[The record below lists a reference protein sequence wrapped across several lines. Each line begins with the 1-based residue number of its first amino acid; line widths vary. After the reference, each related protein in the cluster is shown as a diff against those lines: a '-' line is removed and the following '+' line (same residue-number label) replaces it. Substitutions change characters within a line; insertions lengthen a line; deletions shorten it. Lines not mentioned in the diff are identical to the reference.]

1 MLVQCRALFMGEISE
16 LPIEAA
22 LDLSQVEF
30 QGQYPF
36 TTPVRVVGGITAHA
50 GVVELSV
57 RAVFEYSGQ
66 CDRCL
71 APFTRAY
78 DLLLEHTLVTTL
90 ENEENDDYILL
101 DNYQLDLSDLVLSD
115 MLLEL
120 PYKSLCREDCRG
132 LCPQC
137 GKDLNDG
144 LCGCRSQSA
153 DPRLEVLRQL
163 LN

>member
-1 MLVQCRALFMGEISE
+1 MLVQCRPLFMGETKV
-16 LPIEAA
+16 LPIDAA

-30 QGQYPF
+30 QGMCPF
-36 TTPVRVVGGITAHA
+36 VQPVRVIGEITARA
-50 GVVELSV
+50 GVVQLSA
-57 RAVFEYSGQ
+57 RAAFTFDGR

-71 APFTRAY
+71 TPFTRSY
-78 DLLLEHTLVTTL
+78 DLPLEHILVTTL

-101 DNYQLDLSDLVLSD
+101 ENYQLDLDDLVLAD
-115 MLLEL
+115 ILLEL

-132 LCPQC
+132 LCPLC
-137 GKDLNDG
+137 GKNLNDG
-144 LCGCRSQSA
+144 LCGCRSQSV

>member
-1 MLVQCRALFMGEISE
+1 MLVQCRALFMGEMSE

-30 QGQYPF
+30 QRQHPF
-36 TTPVRVVGGITAHA
+36 TQPVRVVGRIAAHA
-50 GVVELSV
+50 GVVELSA
-57 RAVFEYSGQ
+57 RAIFEYSGE

-71 APFTRAY
+71 APFVRAY
-78 DLLLEHTLVTTL
+78 DLPLEHTLVTTL
-90 ENEENDDYILL
+90 ENEENEDFILL
-101 DNYQLDLSDLVLSD
+101 DNYKLDLDDLVLSD
-115 MLLEL
+115 ILLEL

-132 LCPQC
+132 LCPHC

-144 LCGCRSQSA
+144 LCGCRSQSV

>member
-1 MLVQCRALFMGEISE
+1 MLVQCRALFMGEMSV

-22 LDLSQVEF
+22 LDFSQVEF
-30 QGQYPF
+30 QGIQPF
-36 TTPVRVVGGITAHA
+36 TEPVHVSGEITARA

-57 RAVFEYSGQ
+57 RAAFTFNGR

-71 APFTRAY
+71 APFARAY
-78 DLLLEHTLVTTL
+78 DLPLKHILVTSL

-101 DNYQLDLSDLVLSD
+101 ENYHLDLNDLVLAD

-132 LCPQC
+132 LCPLC

-144 LCGCRSQSA
+144 LCGCRSQSV